1 MSIAAVLVVKNEE
14 KRLKQ
19 TLNALKWVDEIVVVD
34 SGSIDKT
41 VDIAR
46 DFTDKVYMKPWVG
59 YGKQKNFALS
69 KVNSEWVFSID
80 ADEIV
85 TKELVEEI
93 KKAIKND
100 EYDGYLINTQ
110 LVFLGKPLRFGGV
123 YPDYHLRLFKR
134 KKGIFVESEVHEK
147 INLNGKKAKLS
158 GKILH
163 YSYENLYDY
172 LQKFNNY
179 TTLFAKQKAS
189 EKKRANSIYPFLR
202 FGGELF
208 KRFILK
214 LALLDGYPGILY
226 AFLSSFYSFMKYA
239 KLYEMEK

>member
-1 MSIAAVLVVKNEE
+1 VSIAAVLVVKNEE

-46 DFTDKVYMKPWVG
+46 NFTDKVYLRPWAG

-69 KVNSEWVFSID
+69 KVNSKWVFSID

-85 TKELVEEI
+85 TKELAEEI

-134 KKGIFVESEVHEK
+134 GKGTFVELEVHEK

-172 LQKFNNY
+172 LRKFNNY
-179 TTLFAKQKAS
+179 TTLFAKQEVS
-189 EKKRANSIYPFLR
+189 QGKKVNNLYPFLR

-214 LALLDGYPGILY
+214 LAILDGYPGILY